1 MPAASRTTLMGI
13 LVTAGRQLTAAQ
25 LIALAEPLGISATN
39 VKSHLSRMVSEGVLQ
54 RKGPARQA
62 VYGPGRGQSYI
73 VESIRQRMQP
83 KAEARWDSTWLMLTL
98 PLPKNRSQRDHLR
111 ASLWFDGFRALD
123 SNVFVRPAWPLPWA
137 EEQARQYAAAAA
149 GTCLR
154 GGMVASPADFARLY
168 DLDGLDSD
176 ARILAARIRRR
187 KVSSMSPRKAFAE
200 RMRVG
205 GEAVQLMAHDPRLP
219 KAVWGRRRGMRQLA
233 QAFTDFE
240 QRIGKRAASF
250 VEEAISGPSPTP
262 RRKS

>member
-54 RKGPARQA
+54 REGPARQA

-111 ASLWFDGFRALD
+111 AVPLFFLSLLALAL
-123 SNVFVRPAWPLPWA
+123 SVF
-137 EEQARQYAAAAA
+137 
-149 GTCLR
+149 
-154 GGMVASPADFARLY
+154 LY
-168 DLDGLDSD
+168 
-176 ARILAARIRRR
+176 
-187 KVSSMSPRKAFAE
+187 
-200 RMRVG
+200 
-205 GEAVQLMAHDPRLP
+205 
-219 KAVWGRRRGMRQLA
+219 
-233 QAFTDFE
+233 
-240 QRIGKRAASF
+240 
-250 VEEAISGPSPTP
+250 
-262 RRKS
+262 